1 MSSLTC
7 LKCIYFLESSN
18 DLISPK
24 RHHLNPFKLVRK
36 RLLSRH
42 VSVISTSLT
51 AVVLASHVRQLG
63 SQLRSLVNC
72 DPNNDWVTS
81 NSRNYFQQFTT
92 RGFHNSNSKMS
103 ASGSSPTQSSSPKRS
118 SSPKPSQPPVIIK
131 PKETHTATVSMK
143 ELSSIFKK

>member
-7 LKCIYFLESSN
+7 LKCIHFPESN

-24 RHHLNPFKLVRK
+24 RHHLNPFKLIRK
-36 RLLSRH
+36 QLLSRH

-63 SQLRSLVNC
+63 SQLSSLVNC
-72 DPNNDWVTS
+72 DPNNELVTC
-81 NSRNYFQQFTT
+81 SRNHFQQFTN
-92 RGFHNSNSKMS
+92 RGFHNNNSKMS

-118 SSPKPSQPPVIIK
+118 SSPKPSQPPVIVK
-131 PKETHTATVSMK
+131 PKETHTATVSMN
-143 ELSSIFKK
+143 ELSSILKSN